1 VEPLKIVIS
10 QPRYLPA
17 LNYLQRLFFADEFV
31 ILDVVQR
38 QARGWENRN
47 KLLLSEPTWLTVPVA
62 SSSRSLI
69 VDTLIDGRFWVT
81 EHKKKI
87 SQHYGKAPFFSE
99 MLLNEAY
106 ALNEGSNRYA
116 DVLVAMLR
124 NVCRLLSF
132 EPNLVYASDLLRPED
147 FACGGVETLRALSER
162 VGADAYV
169 SGPNGRN
176 YGVVEGFAGSGIDV
190 LFHEFQHPVY
200 EQRDRPFVPYMGY
213 LDALFFCGVEW
224 LSGFIRS
231 APDLRG

>member
-1 VEPLKIVIS
+1 MKAVIS

-17 LNYLQRLFFADEFV
+17 LNYLQRLFFADQFV

-47 KLLLSEPTWLTVPVA
+47 KLLLPEPTWLTVPVA

-69 VDTLIDGRFWVT
+69 VDTTIDGRAWVA

-87 SQHYGKAPFFSE
+87 SQHYGKAPFFNE
-99 MLLNEAY
+99 RLLDQAF
-106 ALNEGSNRYA
+106 ALNEGANRYV
-116 DVLVAMLR
+116 DVLVALME
-124 NVCRLLSF
+124 NACRLLSF
-132 EPNLVYASDLLRPED
+132 EPKLVFASNLLKSDD
-147 FACGGVETLRALSER
+147 FAQGGVQILRMLSER
-162 VGADAYV
+162 VGAKAYV

-176 YGVVEGFAGSGIDV
+176 YGVVDGFSGSGIDV

-200 EQRDRPFVPYMGY
+200 EQLNGPFVPYMGY

-224 LSGFIRS
+224 LSGFTRS
-231 APDLRG
+231 TPYLRGCRD